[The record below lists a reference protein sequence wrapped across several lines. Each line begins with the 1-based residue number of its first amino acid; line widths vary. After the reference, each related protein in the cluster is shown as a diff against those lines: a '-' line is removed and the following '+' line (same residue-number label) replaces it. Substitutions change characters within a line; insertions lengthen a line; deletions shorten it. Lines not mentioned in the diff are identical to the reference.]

1 MSDVAVGSHWHYQI
15 MYHRY
20 ENPTDFTGEG
30 YYAVHEM
37 YPSLDLWTEKPVDV
51 TGSSVEDVKKSLLLM
66 LKDIEKYG
74 VKDYG

>member
-1 MSDVAVGSHWHYQI
+1 MSDVAVGSHWHYQL
-15 MYHRY
+15 MYHKE

-51 TGSSVEDVKKSLLLM
+51 TGSSVM
-66 LKDIEKYG
+66 Q
-74 VKDYG
+74 

>member
-15 MYHRY
+15 MYHKY
-20 ENPTDFTGEG
+20 ENPTDFTEEG

-74 VKDYG
+74 VKDYE